1 VKGIA
6 AFAAVSL
13 ALTAGAYALL
23 TLGYEGDAERRAL
36 AVSAGVAYVVQ
47 LIAFAVV
54 RLLARTNV
62 IAGWGL
68 GAVVRL
74 ITLAVYAL
82 VVVQALALPSGAA
95 LVSLAVFLFLSTLIE
110 PLLLSV

>member
-1 VKGIA
+1 MKGLA
-6 AFAAVSL
+6 AFAGLSL
-13 ALTAGAYALL
+13 LLTAAAFALL
-23 TLGYEGDAERRAL
+23 TLGYESDADRRAL

-47 LIAFAVV
+47 LFTFAVV

-68 GAVVRL
+68 GAALRL
-74 ITLAVYAL
+74 VTLAVYAL
-82 VVVQALALPSGAA
+82 VIVQAFALPISAA

-110 PLLLSV
+110 PLLLTL